1 MRIKKV
7 NATLGLLAIITLLAH
22 MSYNVFCYATMY
34 YNPLLKQIFA
44 FPPLII
50 ICLHAV
56 LGLALLVVPKD
67 STSVDP
73 YPDLNR
79 TTVLQR
85 ISAILIFPT
94 LIVHLNTFSILEATA
109 ASQRVAFF
117 IVIFI
122 EIIFFAIVMTHVA
135 LSFTRALITLGWLT
149 SMETKRRIDMI
160 TYIIMALFFVAS
172 VIVIVRG
179 QLIIFS

>member
-1 MRIKKV
+1 MRLKKI
-7 NATLGLLAIITLLAH
+7 NAILALLAIVSLLAH

-34 YNPLLKQIFA
+34 YNPFLKQIFA
-44 FPPLII
+44 YPPLII

-56 LGLALLVVPKD
+56 LGLSLLVVPTD
-67 STSVDP
+67 GIAVDP

-79 TTVLQR
+79 ATIIQR

-122 EIIFFAIVMTHVA
+122 EIFFFAIVLAHVA
-135 LSFTRALITLGWLT
+135 TSFTRALITLGWLT
-149 SMETKRRIDMI
+149 SMETKQKIDRVV
-160 TYIIMALFFVAS
+160 YIIMAVVFVIS
-172 VIVIVRG
+172 VIIIVRG
-179 QLIIFS
+179 QLAIFS